1 MSIFNKEREWKFF
14 IEEINSIGNNLLINS
29 DISLNGNL
37 NVNNVLFAFVPR
49 GIICMW
55 SGLEESIPNG
65 WNICDGTNG
74 TPDLRDRF
82 IVGAGNVYQEGEIG
96 GEDSVILKI
105 HHLPSHSHGTGNLT
119 LSQAGNHRHNTVD
132 PTNQGV
138 GYYTTEGAKLG
149 RTDVNSGGR
158 RAICVSDSDNNMYY
172 PQTAQYLDKLITNNI
187 GEHSHQIGGYLQ
199 ATGNDNPHENRPPY
213 YALFYIMKL

>member
-55 SGLEESIPNG
+55 SGVGESIPNG

-82 IVGAGNVYQEGEIG
+82 IVGAGNDYQKGDIG
-96 GEDSVILKI
+96 GEDSVTLTIP
-105 HHLPSHSHGTGNLT
+105 HLPSHSHGIGNLT
-119 LSQAGNHRHNTVD
+119 LTEDGNHIHTTAQANSDYTHEL
-132 PTNQGV
+132 PTLPGSADKAV
-138 GYYTTEGAKLG
+138 L
-149 RTDVNSGGR
+149 
-158 RAICVSDSDNNMYY
+158 CVSDNSDQLLTQSSRYNNS
-172 PQTAQYLDKLITNNI
+172 TNFTRLKTGGA

-199 ATGNDNPHENRPPY
+199 AY
-213 YALFYIMKL
+213 YTIKFLYLYRFNKRLY